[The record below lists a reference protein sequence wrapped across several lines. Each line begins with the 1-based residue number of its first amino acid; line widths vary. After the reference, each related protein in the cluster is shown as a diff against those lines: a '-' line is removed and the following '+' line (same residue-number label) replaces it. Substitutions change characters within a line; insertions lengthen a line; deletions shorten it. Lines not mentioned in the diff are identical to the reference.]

1 MNVLVLN
8 AGSSSVKYQLLH
20 VESKEVLTKGACER
34 IGAEDGIFTHGMKP
48 NEVQEIVAMPDH
60 ENAIGRILQCLV
72 EGSTAVLKSLDEI
85 DAVGHRI
92 VQGGKYFKGSTIVD
106 DDVIAKIDELSVLA
120 PLHNKPELQG
130 IYACQK
136 LMPGTPMVTVYD
148 SAFFFTLP
156 PKAYM
161 YPVPYEYYEKYGIR
175 KYGAHGT
182 SHKYVAQRAAEFL
195 GKPLKDLKLIT
206 CHLGNGC
213 SISAIKDGI
222 AVDTSM
228 GLTPLDGIM
237 MGTRSGSID
246 PTVVT
251 FVMEHENM
259 TPEEANTMLNK
270 KSGLLGISGVSND
283 ARDIET
289 ACEQGNERAK
299 LAYDMYAYSVQKC
312 IGQYIAVLGGVDA
325 VVLTAGL
332 GENSSTVRELIF
344 KDLEPMGMKIDPELN
359 AVRGPEREISA
370 ADSKV
375 KLLVIPT
382 NEELAIA
389 QDTYDLV
396 MAARNA

>member
-8 AGSSSVKYQLLH
+8 AGSSSVKYQLLC
-20 VESKEVLTKGACER
+20 VETQEVLTKGACER
-34 IGAEDGIFTHGMKP
+34 IGADDGIFTHGMKP
-48 NEVQEIVAMPDH
+48 NEVKEIVPMHNH
-60 ENAIGRILQCLV
+60 EEAIGRVLDCLV
-72 EGSTAVLKSLDEI
+72 HGETAVLESLDQI

-106 DDVIAKIDELSVLA
+106 DDVIAKIDELAELA
-120 PLHNKPELQG
+120 PLHNKPALQG

-148 SAFFFTLP
+148 SAFFYTMP
-156 PKAYM
+156 AKAFM

-182 SHKYVAQRAAEFL
+182 SHKYVSQRAAEFL

-213 SISAIKDGI
+213 SISAIKDGV

-251 FVMEHENM
+251 FLMEHEGLTSKETN
-259 TPEEANTMLNK
+259 NMLNK

-283 ARDIET
+283 ARDIEE
-289 ACEQGNERAK
+289 ACAAGNERAK
-299 LAYDMYAYSVQKC
+299 LAYEMYAYSVQKF

-325 VVLTAGL
+325 IVLTAGL
-332 GENSSTVRELIF
+332 GENSALVRKMIF
-344 KDLEPMGMKIDPELN
+344 DDLEPLGIKIDPELN
-359 AVRGPEREISA
+359 EVRGPEREISA
-370 ADSKV
+370 ADSNV
-375 KLLVIPT
+375 RVLVIPT

-389 QDTYDLV
+389 RDTYELV
-396 MAARNA
+396 TAARKA

>member
-8 AGSSSVKYQLLH
+8 AGSSSVKYQLLC
-20 VESKEVLTKGACER
+20 VETKEVLTKGACER
-34 IGAEDGIFTHGMKP
+34 IGADDGIFTHGMKP
-48 NEVQEIVAMPDH
+48 NEVQEIVPMHNH
-60 ENAIGRILQCLV
+60 EDAISRVLKCLV
-72 EGSTAVLKSLDEI
+72 EGDTAVLESLDQI

-106 DDVIAKIDELSVLA
+106 DDVIAKIDELAELA
-120 PLHNKPELQG
+120 PLHNKPALQG

-148 SAFFFTLP
+148 SAFFYTLP

-161 YPVPYEYYEKYGIR
+161 YPIPYEYYEKYGIR

-182 SHKYVAQRAAEFL
+182 SHKYVSHRAAEFL
-195 GKPLKDLKLIT
+195 GKDLKDLKLIT

-213 SISAIKDGI
+213 SISAIKDGV

-228 GLTPLDGIM
+228 GLTPLDGI
-237 MGTRSGSID
+237 TRSGSID

-251 FVMEHENM
+251 FIEEHEHM
-259 TPEEANTMLNK
+259 TPEETNTMLNK

-283 ARDIET
+283 ARDIEK
-289 ACEQGNERAK
+289 ACAEGNERAK

-325 VVLTAGL
+325 IVLTAGL

-344 KDLEPMGMKIDPELN
+344 KDLEPLGMKLDPELN

-375 KLLVIPT
+375 RILVIPT

-396 MAARNA
+396 TAAKNA

>member
-20 VESKEVLTKGACER
+20 VETKEVLTKGACER
-34 IGAEDGIFTHGMKP
+34 IGADDSIFTHGMKP
-48 NEVQEIVAMPDH
+48 NEVKEIVPMHNH
-60 ENAIGRILQCLV
+60 EEAIARVLKCLV
-72 EGSTAVLKSLDEI
+72 EGETAVLESLDQI

-92 VQGGKYFKGSTIVD
+92 VQVGKYFKVSTIVD
-106 DDVIAKIDELSVLA
+106 DDVIAKIDELAELA
-120 PLHNKPELQG
+120 PLHNKPALQG

-148 SAFFFTLP
+148 SAFFFTMP
-156 PKAYM
+156 QKAYM
-161 YPVPYEYYEKYGIR
+161 YPIPYEYYEKYGIR

-182 SHKYVAQRAAEFL
+182 SHKYVSHRAAEFL
-195 GKPLKDLKLIT
+195 GKPLEELKLIT

-213 SISAIKDGI
+213 SISAIKDGV

-251 FVMEHENM
+251 FIEDHEHM
-259 TPEEANTMLNK
+259 TPEETNTMLNK

-283 ARDIET
+283 ARDIEK
-289 ACEQGNERAK
+289 ACEEGNERAK

-332 GENSSTVRELIF
+332 G
-344 KDLEPMGMKIDPELN
+344 
-359 AVRGPEREISA
+359 
-370 ADSKV
+370 
-375 KLLVIPT
+375 
-382 NEELAIA
+382 
-389 QDTYDLV
+389 
-396 MAARNA
+396 

>member
-8 AGSSSVKYQLLH
+8 AGSSSVKYQLLC
-20 VESKEVLTKGACER
+20 VETQEVLTKGACER

-48 NEVQEIVAMPDH
+48 NEVKEIVPMRDH
-60 ENAIGRILQCLV
+60 EEAIAHVLDCLV
-72 EGSTAVLKSLDEI
+72 NGETAVLDSLDQI

-92 VQGGKYFKGSTIVD
+92 VQGGKYFKCSTIVD
-106 DDVIAKIDELSVLA
+106 DDVIAKIDELAELA
-120 PLHNKPELQG
+120 PLHNKPALQG

-148 SAFFFTLP
+148 SAFFYTMP
-156 PKAYM
+156 AKAFM

-182 SHKYVAQRAAEFL
+182 SHKYISQRAAEFL
-195 GKPLKDLKLIT
+195 GKDIKDLKIIT

-213 SISAIKDGI
+213 SISAIKDGV

-246 PTVVT
+246 PAVVT
-251 FVMEHENM
+251 FIMDHEGM
-259 TPEEANTMLNK
+259 SAEEANTMLNK

-283 ARDIET
+283 ARDIED
-289 ACEQGNERAK
+289 AMEAGNERAK
-299 LAYDMYAYSVQKC
+299 LAYEMYAYSVQKY
-312 IGQYIAVLGGVDA
+312 IGQYIAVMGGVDV

-332 GENSSTVRELIF
+332 GENSSVVRDLIF
-344 KDLEPMGMKIDPELN
+344 KGLEPLGMKIDAEKN
-359 AVRGPEREISA
+359 AVRGPERSIA
-370 ADSKV
+370 AEDSKV
-375 KLLVIPT
+375 EILVIPT

-389 QDTYDLV
+389 RDTYDLV
-396 MAARNA
+396 MAAKNA